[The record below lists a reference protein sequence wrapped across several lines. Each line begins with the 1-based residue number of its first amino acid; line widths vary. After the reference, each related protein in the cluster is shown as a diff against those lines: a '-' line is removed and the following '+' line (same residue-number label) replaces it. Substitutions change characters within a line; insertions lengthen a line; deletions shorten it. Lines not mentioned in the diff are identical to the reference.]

1 MIKFYD
7 EIPEMTFF
15 AGDTL
20 PTFTITVD
28 RDNLDGCEMQMVIS
42 RLKPSEN
49 EIIRKNCISASEGF
63 IVQLTSSET
72 KNLYEGTYR
81 ISFVMTDKTG
91 LEYIKLSGLAY
102 VRSMA
107 GG

>member
-1 MIKFYD
+1 MLKFYD
-7 EIPEMTFF
+7 EMPEMTFF

-28 RDNLDGCEMQMVIS
+28 RENLDGCEMQMVIS
-42 RLKPSEN
+42 KLKPLEN
-49 EIIRKNCISASEGF
+49 AIIEKNCISTPEGF
-63 IVQLTSSET
+63 TVQLTSSET
-72 KNLYEGTYR
+72 KNLKEGTYR
-81 ISFVMTDKTG
+81 ISFVMTDKIG

-102 VRSMA
+102 VRSA